1 MADTQAITEQV
12 KDQVKQGTQ
21 QAVQQGQQYAG
32 QAVDLVTA
40 RVKSALTEQKDHLS
54 TGITDVAQLLKQNSE
69 SFRTQGI
76 GVYAAPYIDQAV
88 GRLTEIGTTIQN
100 KDIDEVI
107 RDTEDFARVQP
118 AVFLGI
124 AATLGFFAAR
134 FIKSSSQA
142 VASA

>member
-1 MADTQAITEQV
+1 MADTQPIADQV
-12 KDQVKQGTQ
+12 KEQVKQGTQ

-32 QAVDLVTA
+32 QAADLITT
-40 RVKSALTEQKDHLS
+40 RVKTALTQQKDHLS

-69 SFRTQGI
+69 SFRTQGV
-76 GVYAAPYIDQAV
+76 GVFAAPYIDQAV
-88 GRLTEIGTTIQN
+88 DKLTEVGTAIQG

-107 RDTEDFARVQP
+107 RDTEAFARVQP

-134 FIKSSSQA
+134 FLKSSSA
-142 VASA
+142 TAAA